1 MHMRVNRKQPL
12 SKAATEMCFLG
23 GLQIF
28 DCILKNTFVSKIAN
42 LKPKASQLSQLT
54 PFTNIFHRILIKTV
68 VATSFDSRCEG
79 NSRVKKLLCF
89 ILLMLYPHSGHII
102 P

>member
-1 MHMRVNRKQPL
+1 MRVNRKQPL

-42 LKPKASQLSQLT
+42 LKPKSLQLS
-54 PFTNIFHRILIKTV
+54 
-68 VATSFDSRCEG
+68 
-79 NSRVKKLLCF
+79 
-89 ILLMLYPHSGHII
+89 
-102 P
+102 